1 LSSFCIIGLT
11 RPPDASNLLVLA
23 MASFLYSPAINV
35 LASAGRLVLSPF
47 LSGPLLLSATYYPD
61 TVRHIIASITTNL
74 PEQVLTWLSSL
85 PHPPAITT
93 LRVLVALS
101 LLRTVNRALNTM
113 ASNSWRLCAAK
124 GWDWPNEIAVV
135 TGGSSG
141 IGKGI
146 VERLVALG
154 VRVAVF
160 DIQDLPKEL
169 QGTAR
174 IRFFHCD
181 VTSSESVAAAA
192 DAVRREF
199 GHPSILI
206 NNAGIARPAPILK
219 TSEEFL
225 RRIFGVN
232 LMSLWFTTQQ
242 LLPRMIQLNKGHVV
256 TVASIAS
263 FVALATAADYSAT
276 KAGAL
281 AFHESLASEI
291 KHQYRAPNVL
301 TSVVHPNFVKTP
313 LLDDFCGRLERA
325 GVRLL
330 TSDRIAD
337 EVVAQ
342 IKRRRGGQLV
352 IPSSATGISGIRG
365 WPTWIQEFLRDA
377 VAQAAVK
384 P

>member
-1 LSSFCIIGLT
+1 
-11 RPPDASNLLVLA
+11 
-23 MASFLYSPAINV
+23 MASFLYSPAIDAV
-35 LASAGRLVLSPF
+35 ASVGRMVLSPF
-47 LSGPLLLSATYYPD
+47 LSGPILLSVTYYPD
-61 TVRHIIASITTNL
+61 TVRHIIASIAKNL
-74 PEQVLTWLSSL
+74 PEQVATSLPSL
-85 PHPPAITT
+85 PHATAITA
-93 LRVLVALS
+93 LRVLVALG
-101 LLRTVNRALNTM
+101 LLRTVNRALNTI
-113 ASNSWRLCAAK
+113 ASNSWRLGAAK
-124 GWDWPNEIAVV
+124 GWYWPNEIAVV

-141 IGKGI
+141 IGKAI

-160 DIQDLPKEL
+160 DIQELPKEL
-169 QGTAR
+169 QGNAR
-174 IRFFHCD
+174 VRFFHCD

-192 DAVRREF
+192 DAVRREL
-199 GHPSILI
+199 GHPSILV
-206 NNAGIARPAPILK
+206 NNAGIARPMPILK
-219 TSEEFL
+219 TPEEYL

-232 LMSLWFTTQQ
+232 VMSLWFTTQQ
-242 LLPRMIQLNKGHVV
+242 FLPRMIQLNKGHIV

-291 KHQYRAPNVL
+291 KHQYKAPNVL
-301 TSVVHPNFVKTP
+301 TSVIHPNFVKTP
-313 LLDDFCGRLERA
+313 LLDDFSGRLERA

-342 IKRRRGGQLV
+342 IKSRRGGQLV
-352 IPSSATGISGIRG
+352 IPSSASSISGIRG
-365 WPTWIQEFLRDA
+365 WPKWLQELLRDA
-377 VAQAAVK
+377 VARGAVK

>member
-1 LSSFCIIGLT
+1 
-11 RPPDASNLLVLA
+11 
-23 MASFLYSPAINV
+23 MASFLYSPAIDV
-35 LASAGRLVLSPF
+35 ISSVAGMALSPF
-47 LSGPLLLSATYYPD
+47 LSGPILLSATYYPD
-61 TVRHIIASITTNL
+61 TLQSIIDSIAKSL
-74 PEQVLTWLSSL
+74 PEHFVTSLSSL
-85 PHPPAITT
+85 PHPPAITS
-93 LRVLVALS
+93 LRILVALG
-101 LLRTVNRALNTM
+101 LVRTLNRGLNTM

-146 VERLVALG
+146 VERLAALG
-154 VRVAVF
+154 VHVAVL

-169 QGTAR
+169 QGSPR

-181 VTSSESVAAAA
+181 VTASESVAAAA
-192 DAVRREF
+192 DAVRREL
-199 GHPSILI
+199 GHPSILV
-206 NNAGIARPAPILK
+206 NNAGIARPMPILK
-219 TSEEFL
+219 TQEEFL
-225 RRIFGVN
+225 RRILGVN

-242 LLPRMIQLNKGHVV
+242 FLPRMVQLNKGHIM

-281 AFHESLASEI
+281 AFHEALASEI
-291 KHQYRAPNVL
+291 KHQYKAPNVL
-301 TSVVHPNFVKTP
+301 TSVVHPNFVRTP
-313 LLDDFCGRLERA
+313 LLDGFSGRLERA

-342 IKRRRGGQLV
+342 IKSRRGGQLV
-352 IPSSATGISGIRG
+352 IPSSASGITGIRG
-365 WPTWIQEFLRDA
+365 WPKWLQELLRDA
-377 VAQAAVK
+377 IAKGAVK

>member
-1 LSSFCIIGLT
+1 
-11 RPPDASNLLVLA
+11 
-23 MASFLYSPAINV
+23 MASVVYSPAIDSI
-35 LASAGRLVLSPF
+35 ASLGRMSLSPL
-47 LSGPLLLSATYYPD
+47 LSGPLLLFATYYPD
-61 TVRHIIASITTNL
+61 TLRDIITSVAKNL
-74 PEQVLTWLSSL
+74 PEQAVTWLSSL
-85 PHPPAITT
+85 PLPPAVTA
-93 LRVLVALS
+93 LRVLVGLG
-101 LLRTVNRALNTM
+101 LVGTVNRALNTM

-169 QGTAR
+169 QGNAR

-192 DAVRREF
+192 DAVRSEF

-206 NNAGIARPAPILK
+206 NNAGIAKPMPILK

-232 LMSLWFTTQQ
+232 VMSLWFTTQQ
-242 LLPRMIQLNKGHVV
+242 FLPRMIQLNKGHIM
-256 TVASIAS
+256 TVASLAS

-281 AFHESLASEI
+281 AFHETLASEI
-291 KHQYRAPNVL
+291 KHQYKSPNVL
-301 TSVVHPNFVKTP
+301 TSVVHPNFVRTP
-313 LLDDFCGRLERA
+313 LLDDFSGRLQRA

-330 TSDRIAD
+330 ESDRIAD
-337 EVVAQ
+337 EVVAH
-342 IKRRRGGQLV
+342 IKNRRIGG
-352 IPSSATGISGIRG
+352 
-365 WPTWIQEFLRDA
+365 
-377 VAQAAVK
+377 VASW
-384 P
+384 

>member
-1 LSSFCIIGLT
+1 
-11 RPPDASNLLVLA
+11 
-23 MASFLYSPAINV
+23 MASVLYSPAIDV
-35 LASAGRLVLSPF
+35 IASVGRMVLSPF
-47 LSGPLLLSATYYPD
+47 LSGPLLLSVTYFPE
-61 TVRHIIASITTNL
+61 TVQHIVASIAQHL
-74 PEQVLTWLSSL
+74 PEQAAASLLSLSTPL
-85 PHPPAITT
+85 AITA
-93 LRVLVALS
+93 LRALVALG
-101 LLRTVNRALNTM
+101 LLRTVNRALNSM
-113 ASNSWRLCAAK
+113 ASNSWRLGAAK

-146 VERLVALG
+146 VERLVRLG
-154 VRVAVF
+154 VRVAVL

-169 QGTAR
+169 QGNAR

-192 DAVRREF
+192 DAVRRKL
-199 GHPSILI
+199 GHASILI

-219 TSEEFL
+219 TSEEYL

-232 LMSLWFTTQQ
+232 IMSLWFTTQQ
-242 LLPRMIQLNKGHVV
+242 FLPRMVQLNKGHVV

-291 KHQYRAPNVL
+291 KHQYKAPNIL
-301 TSVVHPNFVKTP
+301 ATVVHPNFVKTP
-313 LLDDFCGRLERA
+313 LLDDFSGRLERA

-342 IKRRRGGQLV
+342 IKSRRGGQLV

-365 WPTWIQEFLRDA
+365 WPTWLQELLRDA
-377 VAQAAVK
+377 VAKGAVK